1 MTGMPNH
8 VKYQRGYFMPPEPC
22 FDWAKKEY
30 IEKAPKWVSVDLRDG
45 NQALIIP
52 MSLEQKLEYFKKLV
66 EIGFKEIETDCT
78 RALPRQI
85 DAAAARAGLAR
96 GEYTIRITAH
106 AGHARELANAAARQA
121 RQAGEQLRIY
131 TAGGDGTFNEA
142 LTGVYGFENAAV
154 GCLPYGS
161 GNDFLRTFGTK
172 AEFLDLDAQLAGGP
186 VAIDLMQT
194 SLGLSATICAA
205 GLDAQV
211 AYGIP
216 KFRRIP
222 LCGGEAAYALSI
234 VEQLCGHIGRR
245 VEYTIDGE
253 TLTVDCLMCAVCNG
267 RTYGGG
273 FRAAP
278 EAKPDDGWLDVYII
292 RKVSRLTIAKLLGMY
307 KNGGHFRNGQ
317 LVRAAEPYFIYR
329 RAKQVSLRA
338 VDGRGP
344 IVATADGECV
354 PKEQITVQ
362 VQPLAGRILLP
373 KPAFE
378 RFAAQRSEQSAT

>member
-1 MTGMPNH
+1 MRTLFLLNPTAG
-8 VKYQRGYFMPPEPC
+8 
-22 FDWAKKEY
+22 
-30 IEKAPKWVSVDLRDG
+30 KA
-45 NQALIIP
+45 
-52 MSLEQKLEYFKKLV
+52 
-66 EIGFKEIETDCT
+66 DCT
-78 RALPRQI
+78 RMLPQQI
-85 DAAAARAGLAR
+85 DAAAARAGLAT
-96 GEYTIRITAH
+96 GEYTIRTTAH
-106 AGHARELANAAARQA
+106 AGHARELANAAARQT

-186 VAIDLMQT
+186 VAIDLMRT

-273 FRAAP
+273 FCAAP
-278 EAKPDDGWLDVYII
+278 EAQPDDGWLDVYII

-307 KNGGHFRNGQ
+307 KSGGHFRNGQ
-317 LVRAAEPYFIYR
+317 LVKAAEPYFIYR

-378 RFAAQRSEQSAT
+378 RFAAQRAEQSAT

>member
-1 MTGMPNH
+1 MRTLFLLNPTAG
-8 VKYQRGYFMPPEPC
+8 
-22 FDWAKKEY
+22 
-30 IEKAPKWVSVDLRDG
+30 KA
-45 NQALIIP
+45 
-52 MSLEQKLEYFKKLV
+52 
-66 EIGFKEIETDCT
+66 DCT

-85 DAAAARAGLAR
+85 DAAAVRAGLAT

-106 AGHARELANAAARQA
+106 AGHARELANAAALQA

-142 LTGVYGFENAAV
+142 LTGVYGFQNAAV

-253 TLTVDCLMCAVCNG
+253 TMTVDCLMCAVCNG

-273 FRAAP
+273 FCAAP
-278 EAKPDDGWLDVYII
+278 EAQPDDGWLDVYII

-317 LVRAAEPYFIYR
+317 LVKAAEPYFIYR
-329 RAKQVSLRA
+329 RAKRVSLRA

-378 RFAAQRSEQSAT
+378 RFAAQQAEQSTI

>member
-1 MTGMPNH
+1 MRTLFLLNPTAG
-8 VKYQRGYFMPPEPC
+8 
-22 FDWAKKEY
+22 
-30 IEKAPKWVSVDLRDG
+30 KA
-45 NQALIIP
+45 
-52 MSLEQKLEYFKKLV
+52 
-66 EIGFKEIETDCT
+66 DCT

-85 DAAAARAGLAR
+85 DAAAARAGLAM

-121 RQAGEQLRIY
+121 RQAGEQLRVY

-245 VEYTIDGE
+245 VE
-253 TLTVDCLMCAVCNG
+253 
-267 RTYGGG
+267 R
-273 FRAAP
+273 
-278 EAKPDDGWLDVYII
+278 
-292 RKVSRLTIAKLLGMY
+292 
-307 KNGGHFRNGQ
+307 
-317 LVRAAEPYFIYR
+317 
-329 RAKQVSLRA
+329 
-338 VDGRGP
+338 
-344 IVATADGECV
+344 CV
-354 PKEQITVQ
+354 
-362 VQPLAGRILLP
+362 
-373 KPAFE
+373 
-378 RFAAQRSEQSAT
+378 

>member
-1 MTGMPNH
+1 MQEEVH
-8 VKYQRGYFMPPEPC
+8 AHFISFEPR
-22 FDWAKKEY
+22 
-30 IEKAPKWVSVDLRDG
+30 KA
-45 NQALIIP
+45 
-52 MSLEQKLEYFKKLV
+52 
-66 EIGFKEIETDCT
+66 DCT

-85 DAAAARAGLAR
+85 DAAAARAGLAM

-106 AGHARELANAAARQA
+106 AGHARELANAAAQQA

-172 AEFLDLDAQLAGGP
+172 AEFLDLDAQLAGGS

-278 EAKPDDGWLDVYII
+278 EAQPDDGWLDVYII

>member
-1 MTGMPNH
+1 MRTLFLLNPTAG
-8 VKYQRGYFMPPEPC
+8 
-22 FDWAKKEY
+22 
-30 IEKAPKWVSVDLRDG
+30 KA
-45 NQALIIP
+45 
-52 MSLEQKLEYFKKLV
+52 
-66 EIGFKEIETDCT
+66 DCT
-78 RALPRQI
+78 RMLPRQI
-85 DAAAARAGLAR
+85 DAAAARAGLAT

-106 AGHARELANAAARQA
+106 AGHARELANAAARQT

-172 AEFLDLDAQLAGGP
+172 AEFLDLDAQLAGGL

-273 FRAAP
+273 FCAAP
-278 EAKPDDGWLDVYII
+278 EAQPDDGWLDVYII

-317 LVRAAEPYFIYR
+317 LVKAAEPYFIYR

-378 RFAAQRSEQSAT
+378 RFAAQRTEQSAT

>member
-1 MTGMPNH
+1 MHTLFLLNPTAG
-8 VKYQRGYFMPPEPC
+8 
-22 FDWAKKEY
+22 
-30 IEKAPKWVSVDLRDG
+30 KA
-45 NQALIIP
+45 
-52 MSLEQKLEYFKKLV
+52 
-66 EIGFKEIETDCT
+66 DCT
-78 RALPRQI
+78 RMLPRQI
-85 DAAAARAGLAR
+85 DAAAARAGLAM

-106 AGHARELANAAARQA
+106 AGHAREFANAAARQA

-273 FRAAP
+273 FCAAP
-278 EAKPDDGWLDVYII
+278 EAQPDDGWLDVYII

-307 KNGGHFRNGQ
+307 KNGGHFRNGH

>member
-1 MTGMPNH
+1 MHTLFLLNPTAG
-8 VKYQRGYFMPPEPC
+8 
-22 FDWAKKEY
+22 
-30 IEKAPKWVSVDLRDG
+30 KA
-45 NQALIIP
+45 
-52 MSLEQKLEYFKKLV
+52 
-66 EIGFKEIETDCT
+66 DCT

-85 DAAAARAGLAR
+85 NAAAARAGLAT

-142 LTGVYGFENAAV
+142 LTGVYGFENTAV

-172 AEFLDLDAQLAGGP
+172 TEFLDLDAQLAGGP
-186 VAIDLMQT
+186 VSIDLMQT

-273 FRAAP
+273 FCAAP
-278 EAKPDDGWLDVYII
+278 EAQPDDGWLDV
-292 RKVSRLTIAKLLGMY
+292 
-307 KNGGHFRNGQ
+307 
-317 LVRAAEPYFIYR
+317 
-329 RAKQVSLRA
+329 
-338 VDGRGP
+338 
-344 IVATADGECV
+344 
-354 PKEQITVQ
+354 
-362 VQPLAGRILLP
+362 
-373 KPAFE
+373 
-378 RFAAQRSEQSAT
+378 